1 MEDAGSA
8 PSGGGDTPIEADV
21 CIAFAVAV
29 AEGLHSLTLGGS
41 HIRAPMREY
50 RYPNGAPARRLG
62 PAPTPPLLPV
72 VLG

>member
-1 MEDAGSA
+1 MDDAGSA
-8 PSGGGDTPIEADV
+8 PSGGDTPIEADV

-50 RYPNGAPARRLG
+50 RYPNGAPARRLS